1 MEPAYGIYK
10 YDSFMLDGSVKVNM
24 DNLIK
29 YGAYCKVD
37 FTTDN
42 TSDKDITV
50 NVGGKAFIYN
60 ALVAYAVGEVLDID
74 DN

>member
-29 YGAYCKVD
+29 YGAHCKVD
-37 FTTDN
+37 FITDN

-50 NVGGKAFIYN
+50 NVG
-60 ALVAYAVGEVLDID
+60 
-74 DN
+74 